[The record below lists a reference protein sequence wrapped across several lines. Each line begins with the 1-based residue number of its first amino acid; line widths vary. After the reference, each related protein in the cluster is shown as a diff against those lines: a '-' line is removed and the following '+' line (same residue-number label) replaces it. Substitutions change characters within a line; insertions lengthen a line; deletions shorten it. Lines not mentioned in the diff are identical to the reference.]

1 MLKTTAFLSPPFYPL
16 VSGCNPK
23 ERSVP
28 NLLELFYIIALVDH
42 PDEFLVIFGVGVS
55 PLLSGSDGFPIF
67 NPIQQ
72 HLIDVIRIAKRIDGR
87 I

>member
-1 MLKTTAFLSPPFYPL
+1 MDPTHPRDQK
-16 VSGCNPK
+16 VPK
-23 ERSVP
+23 VPSVQLDHKAP
-28 NLLELFYIIALVDH
+28 IALIDH

-55 PLLSGSDGFPIF
+55 PLLSGSDGFPVF